1 MDTKTLRTKS
11 VPNLM
16 QEIQDIQNRLKE
28 LRFKRSSN
36 QLKQVREIRDLR
48 RTIARIK
55 TILGQIQTEELI
67 NKAE

>member
-11 VPNLM
+11 IPNLK
-16 QEIQDIQNRLKE
+16 QEIQDTQSRLKE

-48 RTIARIK
+48 RKIARIN
-55 TILGQIQTEELI
+55 TILGQKYTEELI
-67 NKAE
+67 KAE